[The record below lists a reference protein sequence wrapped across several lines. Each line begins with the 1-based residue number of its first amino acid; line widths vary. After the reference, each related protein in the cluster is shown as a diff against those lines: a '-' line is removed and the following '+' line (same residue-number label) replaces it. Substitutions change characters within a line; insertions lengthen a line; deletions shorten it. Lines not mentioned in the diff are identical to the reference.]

1 MTELN
6 ASGVVEDAGFV
17 ASFESYRT
25 ALAEHGARA
34 TLRRMLNAT
43 AS

>member
-17 ASFESYRT
+17 AGFEGYRT
-25 ALAEHGARA
+25 ALAEHGPIPRA
-34 TLRRMLNAT
+34 
-43 AS
+43 SGC